1 MQFFLDFIFKFIN
14 RIIGFLRF
22 YFRNFNGQFM
32 NFIVLMDYYGF
43 VKKDY
48 KIIGLKG
55 KCFKKKKSLINNLL
69 VLDLQIINYFVQ
81 FQF

>member
-1 MQFFLDFIFKFIN
+1 
-14 RIIGFLRF
+14 
-22 YFRNFNGQFM
+22 M

-69 VLDLQIINYFVQ
+69 VLDL
-81 FQF
+81 